1 MIGDILLFGTLL
13 MNAGAV
19 LNFKLKKKDT
29 QVFGEE
35 SREPSTGCLAPE
47 PQIVTFLGT
56 RNEETPSQM
65 PSLPF
70 SIRDDF
76 KNGFDWKTSDLPRKP
91 KFVSGNPERWA
102 GVIILSKIQS
112 HDFSQMPPLRNKDQV
127 TWLAS
132 EVSSVTGGEE
142 THP

>member
-1 MIGDILLFGTLL
+1 MIGDILLFG
-13 MNAGAV
+13 
-19 LNFKLKKKDT
+19 KKKDT

-91 KFVSGNPERWA
+91 KFVVGGKNVHQAAHGFPATSLFSSQRYFHFGLFVE
-102 GVIILSKIQS
+102 ILS
-112 HDFSQMPPLRNKDQV
+112 
-127 TWLAS
+127 T
-132 EVSSVTGGEE
+132 
-142 THP
+142 